1 MTNPQQNKLA
11 MYLAVLGVM
20 DKYNAVWSPLTA
32 IADMV
37 TRLQG
42 FVSDLQGASGI
53 QGTPQ
58 TGIAGGKRRANV
70 AMINLAA
77 EIAGDLHAFAV
88 KNNDTVLAAK
98 VDLHVSDLANEG
110 DTVIGP
116 HCQEIHDLANTNAAG
131 ILPFGTTAAD
141 ITALK
146 TAIDAY
152 TPLVTKPREAIV
164 SRKVVTGD
172 IEATQND
179 ADALLKDE
187 LDRSM
192 RKFKT
197 KNPPFFGEYTN
208 ARMIIDLG
216 SQSNPPPAAPAPPKP

>member
-1 MTNPQQNKLA
+1 

-20 DKYNAVWSPLTA
+20 GKYNAVWTALTA

-42 FVSDLQGASGI
+42 FVSDLQDASGI

-70 AMINLAA
+70 TMINLAA

-88 KNNDTVLAAK
+88 KSGDAALAGK
-98 VDLHVSDLANEG
+98 VDLHVSDLANDG
-110 DTVIGP
+110 DTVVGP
-116 HCQEIHDLANTNAAG
+116 HCQEIHDLANTHAADV
-131 ILPFGTTAAD
+131 LPFGTTAAD
-141 ITALK
+141 ITALQD
-146 TAIDAY
+146 AINAY
-152 TPLVTKPREAIV
+152 TALLTKPREATV
-164 SRKVVTGD
+164 SRKVVTGN
-172 IEATQND
+172 IGETQD
-179 ADALLKDE
+179 SADALLKDE

-197 KNPPFFGEYTN
+197 KNAPFFNEYTN

-216 SQSNPPPAAPAPPKP
+216 GHAEKPPTPVPPAS

>member
-1 MTNPQQNKLA
+1 MFP
-11 MYLAVLGVM
+11 AVLGVM
-20 DKYNAVWSPLTA
+20 DKYNAVWAALTA

-42 FVSDLQGASGI
+42 FASDLQGTSGI

-70 AMINLAA
+70 TMINLAA

-88 KNNDTVLAAK
+88 KNNDTVLVAK
-98 VDLHVSDLANEG
+98 VDLHVSDLANRG
-110 DTVIGP
+110 DTVVGP
-116 HCQEIHDLANTNAAG
+116 HCQEIHDLANTHAAD
-131 ILPFGTTAAD
+131 ILSFGTTAAD

-152 TPLVTKPREAIV
+152 TPLVTKPRETIV
-164 SRKVVTGD
+164 SRKVVTGE

-179 ADALLKDE
+179 ADNLLKDE

-197 KNPPFFGEYTN
+197 KNAPFFGEYTN

-216 SQSNPPPAAPAPPKP
+216 TPGDKPATPPAPGP

>member
-1 MTNPQQNKLA
+1 

-20 DKYNAVWSPLTA
+20 GKYETVWTAFTA

-42 FVSDLQGASGI
+42 FVNQLQEDSGI

-70 AMINLAA
+70 KMINLAA
-77 EIAGDLHAFAV
+77 EIAGDLHGFAV
-88 KNNDTVLAAK
+88 KSGDTVLAAK
-98 VDLHVSDLANEG
+98 VDLHLSDLVNEG

-116 HCQEIHDLANTNAAG
+116 RCQEIHDLADEHATD
-131 ILPFGTTAAD
+131 IQPFGTSKAD
-141 ITALK
+141 ITALQA
-146 TAIDAY
+146 AIDLY
-152 TPLVTKPREAIV
+152 TPLVTKPRQAIGA
-164 SRKVVTGD
+164 RKVVTRD
-172 IEATQND
+172 IGATQAS

-216 SQSNPPPAAPAPPKP
+216 SRGEEEPPPPAPKP